1 MAGSAVAVEQSV
13 DRVASV
19 CAEPQFQRSDA
30 VSYHCRFVR
39 NFGLTRVRS
48 EDPAM
53 G

>member
-1 MAGSAVAVEQSV
+1 MAESAVAVEQSV

-19 CAEPQFQRSDA
+19 CAEPQLQRSDA